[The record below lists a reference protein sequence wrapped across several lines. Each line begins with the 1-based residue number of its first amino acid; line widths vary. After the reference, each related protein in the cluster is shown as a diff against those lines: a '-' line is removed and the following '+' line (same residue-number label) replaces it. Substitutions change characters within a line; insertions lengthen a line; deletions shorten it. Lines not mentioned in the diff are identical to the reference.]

1 MEDSPGACIAGEGEG
16 ERGEV
21 VRGRGLDMDE
31 SVILTGDNRKSI
43 FTVLTVKSS
52 VLVFK

>member
-1 MEDSPGACIAGEGEG
+1 M
-16 ERGEV
+16 

-31 SVILTGDNRKSI
+31 FVILTGDNRKSI
-43 FTVLTVKSS
+43 FRVLTVKSS